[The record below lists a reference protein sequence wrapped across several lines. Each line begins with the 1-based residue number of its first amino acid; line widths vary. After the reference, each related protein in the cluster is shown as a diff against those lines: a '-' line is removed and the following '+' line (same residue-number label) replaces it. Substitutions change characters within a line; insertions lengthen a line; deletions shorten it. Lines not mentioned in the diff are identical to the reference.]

1 MNDRK
6 MLRIVSEMLAEYLRE
21 EVEEKPKLETGSL
34 DITTPE
40 PPKRETLDLV
50 PVEQSAPPVQEVSV
64 TQATPVDQGMSELD
78 VKNKEIER
86 LKEELSKAQLNTF
99 NFQPIGATNG

>member
-6 MLRIVSEMLAEYLRE
+6 ILRIVSEMLTEYLRE
-21 EVEEKPKLETGSL
+21 EDEDKPRVETGALDLAPVDLQRKDTVELAPIDQPIQQVLETPEQQV
-34 DITTPE
+34 TP
-40 PPKRETLDLV
+40 L
-50 PVEQSAPPVQEVSV
+50 S
-64 TQATPVDQGMSELD
+64 QGMSELD
-78 VKNKEIER
+78 IKNQEIER